1 MANEL
6 AQILDELREDH
17 RNMAILLNL
26 LEQELD
32 RIRANK
38 APDYELLTDIMR
50 YMTSYSDA
58 VHHPKEDLLYNRMR
72 AASPKLAASLE
83 PVEEDHRRI
92 AKLGEKLRAEIGA
105 MVSGAAVKRERM
117 TEDMIGYLER
127 LRGHMAWEEAEL
139 FEEADKLIRKSPG
152 LAIDDAHLR
161 AADPVFGLVREAS
174 YSNLLKNIRAM
185 AQG

>member
-1 MANEL
+1 MVNEL

-50 YMTSYSDA
+50 YMTTYTDA
-58 VHHPKEDLLYNRMR
+58 VHHPKEDLIYDRMQAVKPELTGR
-72 AASPKLAASLE
+72 LE
-83 PVEEDHRRI
+83 PVDEEHRQI
-92 AKLGEKLRAEIGA
+92 AELGETLRADIGA
-105 MVSGAAVKRERM
+105 VVSGAAVKRERV
-117 TEDMIGYLER
+117 TEDILEYLER
-127 LRGHMAWEEAEL
+127 LRGHMAWEESEL
-139 FEEADKLIRKSPG
+139 FREADRLISESPG
-152 LAIDDAHLR
+152 LAIDAEHLR
-161 AADPVFGLVREAS
+161 TSDPVFGRYREAS
-174 YSNLLKNIRAM
+174 YNNLLKNIRAM